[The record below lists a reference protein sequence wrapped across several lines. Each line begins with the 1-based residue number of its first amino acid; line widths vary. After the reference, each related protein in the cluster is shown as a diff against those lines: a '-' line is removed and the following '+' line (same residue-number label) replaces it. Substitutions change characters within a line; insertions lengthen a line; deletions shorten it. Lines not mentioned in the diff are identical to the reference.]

1 MFSSRRRHTRCA
13 LVTGVQTCA
22 LPISG
27 RNPEQGRNAIVA
39 GSRVIAAITE
49 LQRDGVTINPGYVR
63 GGGALNV
70 VPDFCLFKFNVRT
83 QHPSDEGWLQESL
96 DRIVRTL
103 GGDGIV
109 FEIRGGFTRPPK
121 PHHDAQQTL
130 LDWTLDCG
138 RALDLHFEFKPTD
151 RKSTR

>member
-1 MFSSRRRHTRCA
+1 MRISDWSSDVCSSD
-13 LVTGVQTCA
+13 L
-22 LPISG
+22 
-27 RNPEQGRNAIVA
+27 
-39 GSRVIAAITE
+39 
-49 LQRDGVTINPGYVR
+49 
-63 GGGALNV
+63 

-121 PHHDAQQTL
+121 PLNAAQQKL
-130 LDWTLDCG
+130 MDWTLDCG
-138 RALDLHFEFKPTD
+138 RALDLHFEFKPTGGCCD
-151 RKSTR
+151 GNNLEIGRAHV